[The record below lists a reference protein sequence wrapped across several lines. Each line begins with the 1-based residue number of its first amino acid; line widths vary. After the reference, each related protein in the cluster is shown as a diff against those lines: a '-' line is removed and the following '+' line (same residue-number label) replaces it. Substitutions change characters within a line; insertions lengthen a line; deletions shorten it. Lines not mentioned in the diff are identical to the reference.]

1 MAQACEKDKAEKE
14 IQQQQQNRLSQS
26 LWNDQA
32 GPSVVGAM
40 HVARAV

>member
-14 IQQQQQNRLSQS
+14 TQQQQNRLSQS